1 MMYKSYNTIT
11 PIYEVWRG
19 ASVVKTL
26 NSTGDGVVRMD
37 SDSDLKMSF
46 AGTFYEYS
54 GVNFLTDRLR
64 VSVEINGTVYPL
76 GTYCVT
82 TETPS
87 IADGVKTIKVEAYS
101 LLWLLN
107 QAKIETLKYFPAEQN
122 YISAVQGLISAG
134 GIADYSAEAS
144 TEVLATDREDWE
156 IGTSYLTIINELLS
170 EINYNQVWVTN
181 SGAVK
186 ITKYAAPS
194 LSNIKHSY
202 VEGRDS
208 IIKDTYTLT
217 NDVYDK
223 GNVFIAICDNP
234 EISET
239 MRAVAINNNTNS
251 PYSVANLGRRVP
263 IIERVNNTPS
273 QTELQAYANKM
284 RDKSLQTNETIEFE
298 TAIVP
303 THEAYETVQIAV
315 GGVIG
320 IYLEKSWEISL
331 AQGGTMRHRG
341 VRIIE

>member
-1 MMYKSYNTIT
+1 MYKSYNTIT

-19 ASVVKTL
+19 AAVVKTL

-87 IADGVKTIKVEAYS
+87 VADGVKTIKVEAYS

-107 QAKIETLKYFPAEQN
+107 QAKIETLKYYPTGQN
-122 YISAVQGLISAG
+122 YISAVQGLISEG

-181 SGAVK
+181 SGTVK
-186 ITKYAAPS
+186 ITKYAAPR
-194 LSNIKHSY
+194 LSNIKPRQHNKGY
-202 VEGRDS
+202 VH
-208 IIKDTYTLT
+208 
-217 NDVYDK
+217 
-223 GNVFIAICDNP
+223 
-234 EISET
+234 
-239 MRAVAINNNTNS
+239 
-251 PYSVANLGRRVP
+251 
-263 IIERVNNTPS
+263 
-273 QTELQAYANKM
+273 ANK
-284 RDKSLQTNETIEFE
+284 RCVRQRERFYCNLRQSGNLRNNAGGSNQQQYKLPVLGSKSR
-298 TAIVP
+298 
-303 THEAYETVQIAV
+303 EA
-315 GGVIG
+315 GPDN
-320 IYLEKSWEISL
+320 
-331 AQGGTMRHRG
+331 
-341 VRIIE
+341 